1 MLACPIKSSSNI
13 DFHTIFLDR
22 GRMRSNNSGGNRNY
36 NRFQQSRH
44 QQHQY
49 QLQQE
54 QNVDP
59 WEAETSSSMQQPF
72 FMLNQQ
78 MNSFHQQIPKTVY
91 TVHCGECRP
100 KDEGVRVKISGKV
113 VKRPR
118 TGRFLE
124 IKDMKGCTQLVK
136 IS

>member
-1 MLACPIKSSSNI
+1 MIKSNNI
-13 DFHTIFLDR
+13 
-22 GRMRSNNSGGNRNY
+22 GGNRNY
-36 NRFQQSRH
+36 NRFQQSR
-44 QQHQY
+44 QQQPQY
-49 QLQQE
+49 QHQQE
-54 QNVDP
+54 QNADP

-78 MNSFHQQIPKTVY
+78 MNNFQQIPKTVY

-124 IKDMKGCTQLVK
+124 IKDMKGCTQLVRK
-136 IS
+136 KLEFRIIE